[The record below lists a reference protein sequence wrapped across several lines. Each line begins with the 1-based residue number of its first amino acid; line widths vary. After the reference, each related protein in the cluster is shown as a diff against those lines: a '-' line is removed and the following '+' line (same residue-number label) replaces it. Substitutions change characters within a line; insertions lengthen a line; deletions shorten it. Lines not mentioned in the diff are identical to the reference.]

1 MREITCTNV
10 TDNVSCVF
18 NDTFSPF
25 LLQDVDGIY
34 TVDVNVFSTDNSL
47 IDGATI
53 NGSLVKPRNIVITI
67 ADKENHGKHRNYL
80 YSLFKPKTEGVF
92 VYHEVD
98 GDFEEKR
105 TIDYVVEKVESETMG
120 FTRQIVVSLFC
131 ADPFF
136 SDMSDT
142 IVHLSSWVGQFE
154 FVHEFT
160 SEKEELGVRQV
171 NKLITI
177 FNESSLENIG
187 LTITMEAE
195 GAVSNPKMYHFET
208 DSYIQVGSSSIPFN
222 MSLGDKLVISTVTNN
237 KNVYLIRNGVKTIV
251 NEYIEENS
259 EYIQLVNGE
268 NTLRYSAASG
278 EDNLLVQISY
288 RNRYQGV

>member
-1 MREITCTNV
+1 MREITCTNI
-10 TDNVSCVF
+10 TDNVSAIF

-53 NGSLVKPRNIVITI
+53 NGSLVRPRNIVLTL
-67 ADKENHGKHRNYL
+67 ADREDHGVHRNFL
-80 YSLFKPKTEGVF
+80 YSLFKPRTQGEF
-92 VYHEVD
+92 IYHEID
-98 GDFEEKR
+98 GDFEER
-105 TIDYVVEKVESETMG
+105 RMIEYVVEKVESETMG
-120 FTRQIVVSLFC
+120 FTRQVTVSLFC

-142 IVHLSSWVGQFE
+142 IVHMSSWIGQFE

-160 SEKEELGVRQV
+160 SAKEELGVRQV
-171 NKLITI
+171 NKLVTI
-177 FNESSLENIG
+177 FNDSSLDNLG

-195 GAVSNPKMYHFET
+195 SNVTNPKMYHFET
-208 DSYIQVGSSSIPFN
+208 DSYIQVGTSSMPFN
-222 MSLGDKLVISTVTNN
+222 MVLGDKLIISTLTNN
-237 KNVYLIRNGVKTIV
+237 KNAYLVRNGIKTII
-251 NEYIEENS
+251 NEYIEEGS

-268 NTLRYSAASG
+268 NNLRYSAESG
-278 EDNLLVQISY
+278 EDNLLVQFSY